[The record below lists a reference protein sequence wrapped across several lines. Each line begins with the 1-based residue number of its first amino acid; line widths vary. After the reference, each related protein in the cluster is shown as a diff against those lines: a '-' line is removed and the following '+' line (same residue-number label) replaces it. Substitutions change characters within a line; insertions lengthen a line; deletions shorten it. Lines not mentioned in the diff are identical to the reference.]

1 VAVAGADPPFVGD
14 LDGMRRLLEAAARLG
29 DLSAHTASLRA
40 RLDSFPFEGE
50 LKDWLEQRV
59 EGAHGRGQGI
69 EEHRRELLSLLPRA
83 LGQLEQELQDF
94 VRQQSEQHG
103 P

>member
-1 VAVAGADPPFVGD
+1 VAGVDPPFVGD
-14 LDGMRRLLEAAARLG
+14 LDGIRRLLEATARLG
-29 DLSAHTASLRA
+29 DLSAHTARLRA

-59 EGAHGRGQGI
+59 EGAHGRGRGI

-94 VRQQSEQHG
+94 ARRQAEQ
-103 P
+103 